1 MLKRNSIVKF
11 ILLAIIAIL
20 GVLLC
25 VCPFSVP
32 YSTDHFNGFIPAI
45 NKGAELNGGV
55 TAIYEGSLSNDST
68 NGLSDAVDNSLS
80 KIERMFEIEKFSE
93 LSVSRQGGNKIYVLA
108 SGEYATEVND
118 AFDLMADG
126 KDLSFTTTQVS
137 DGTIPDVLA
146 DASVVYKAYVDYDY
160 DAEAYGVKIEF
171 TKSGIK
177 ELKELKN
184 YAEESAVDT
193 VYLYLGEISTTNTL
207 AEISVEDLGEE
218 SIFIT
223 ASSTGSYSTSKASDA
238 REIAYSIAGGS
249 LDVKLELLEVSEISP
264 VLGKN
269 TNLLLSI
276 ALGVIVVVSYVCL
289 MIRYRQLGLV
299 AALALTFN
307 SILFSFFMMSLPFIT
322 LNLAGVIGSVCAYLL
337 AVFALIMLFEKIKDE
352 YALGKKIHL
361 SCKGGFKRALWPIL
375 DSHFIIIIISVFM
388 WIFAPSMLKG
398 FGITMILGA
407 LLSMF
412 TSLVVMRGLIKNYL
426 RINSS
431 KPKKMGLYRDKNIR
445 EIKDEEVQIIKEENV
460 ALNSVEGGSH
470 E

>member
-32 YSTDHFNGFIPAI
+32 YSTDYFNGFIPAI
-45 NKGAELNGGV
+45 NKGADLNGGV
-55 TAIYEGSLSNDST
+55 TATYQASLSDEKT
-68 NGLSDAVDNSLS
+68 EGLSKAVDNSLS

-93 LSVSRQGGNKIYVLA
+93 LSVTRQGGNKVYVLA
-108 SGEYATEVND
+108 SGQYATEVND
-118 AFDLMADG
+118 AFDLLADG
-126 KDLSFTTTQVS
+126 KELSFTITQVS
-137 DGTIPDVLA
+137 DGTTPDVLA
-146 DASVVYKAYVDYDY
+146 DSSVIYKAYVDYDY
-160 DAEAYGVKIEF
+160 DASSYGIKLEF
-171 TKSGIK
+171 TKDGIRQ
-177 ELKELKN
+177 LKEVKN
-184 YAEESAVDT
+184 SAEESASDK
-193 VYLYLGEISTTNTL
+193 VYLYLGEISTSNTL
-207 AEISVEDLGEE
+207 AEISVDDLGKE

-223 ASSTGSYSTSKASDA
+223 SSSTGSYSTSTASDA
-238 REIAYSIAGGS
+238 REIAYSIVGGS
-249 LDVKLELLEVSEISP
+249 LDVNLELLEVSQISP
-264 VLGKN
+264 ILGKN

-276 ALGVIVVVSYVCL
+276 SLGIIVVISYACL
-289 MIRYRQLGLV
+289 MIRYRQLGLI
-299 AALALTFN
+299 AALGLTFN
-307 SILFSFFMMSLPFIT
+307 SILFSFFMMALPFIT
-322 LNLAGVIGSVCAYLL
+322 LNLAGVFGSICAYLL
-337 AVFALIMLFEKIKDE
+337 AVFALVMLFEKIKDE
-352 YALGKKIHL
+352 YAMGKKIHL

-375 DSHFIIIIISVFM
+375 DSHFIIILISVFV
-388 WIFAPSMLKG
+388 WIFAPSMLKI
-398 FGITMILGA
+398 FAIAMILGA

-445 EIKDEEVQIIKEENV
+445 EIKDEEIEIIKEEDV